1 MKIFSSND
9 PSKQDEPSITLQ
21 REEVTQVQAPV
32 RHPWDTTQ
40 RKMMGNNDPFFSP
53 TTIPW
58 LHHSV
63 DFWGVHLGLHLLM
76 IFFVNDNFFSKY
88 LKIDM
93 TSLRLHSGYPLK
105 ETKWRLVQEIDQEID
120 TALGWAT
127 YKSIFLVKTALL
139 VVVRITYPWP
149 VGKNHKDTDL
159 YPKISGGVLAC
170 LQ

>member
-1 MKIFSSND
+1 MS
-9 PSKQDEPSITLQ
+9 LQ
-21 REEVTQVQAPV
+21 SLCSERKSRKYKPRDVTRGTRPKGKWREIMTF
-32 RHPWDTTQ
+32 
-40 RKMMGNNDPFFSP
+40 FFSP

-63 DFWGVHLGLHLLM
+63 DFWGVRLRLHLLM

-120 TALGWAT
+120 TALGWST

-149 VGKNHKDTDL
+149 VGKNKKDTDL

-170 LQ
+170 LQDQIKRGVTNR